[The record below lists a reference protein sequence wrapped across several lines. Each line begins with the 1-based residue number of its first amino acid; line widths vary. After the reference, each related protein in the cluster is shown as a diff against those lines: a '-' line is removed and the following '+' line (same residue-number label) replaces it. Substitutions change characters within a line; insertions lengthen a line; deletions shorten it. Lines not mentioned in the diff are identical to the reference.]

1 LEKRRKEQ
9 MRRQKLQNKEE
20 RRAQRQSEKGSRPKP
35 NLGEDPDLAG
45 IVPGPQPGQILPGSK
60 EEQPSKTAPAAAS

>member
-20 RRAQRQSEKGSRPKP
+20 RRAQRESQKVTRPKP
-35 NLGEDPDLAG
+35 TPGQDPDLAG
-45 IVPGPQPGQILPGSK
+45 IVPGPQPGQILPGS
-60 EEQPSKTAPAAAS
+60 EEELPPKPGPGSAS